1 MTKAFITGLSGT
13 RLSAAERDFIRGERP
28 WGFIL
33 FRRNI
38 ETPEQVTAL
47 TADAREVLGEGDAPI
62 LIDQEGG
69 RVQRFRPP
77 NWPLYPAGA
86 AFGQLYRGD
95 PALGLK
101 AAWLSARLIADDLG
115 KVGVTVDC
123 LPLADVPIAGAD
135 DVIGDRAYGHD
146 PKTVAAIAR
155 AVTEGL
161 AEGGILPILK
171 HIPGHGRAMAD
182 SHLRLPVV
190 DASKNELESIDFAAF
205 KPLADLPMAMTAHVV
220 FSAFDP
226 AQPATTSATMIERVI
241 RGLIGFQGLLM
252 SDDVG
257 MNALAGSIAERTRAL
272 LAAGCDMVLACSG
285 EADEMHQV
293 ARETPELSGKAL
305 QRAKAALASRKAPT
319 KPFDRAA
326 ARAELDGLIG
336 RLGAVSA

>member
-1 MTKAFITGLSGT
+1 MTKAFITGLAGT
-13 RLSAAERDFIRGERP
+13 ELSHAERDFIRAERP

-38 ETPEQVTAL
+38 DTPSQVTAL
-47 TADAREVLGEGDAPI
+47 TNEIRDVLGVADVPI
-62 LIDQEGG
+62 LVDQEGG

-86 AFGQLYRGD
+86 AFGQLYD
-95 PALGLK
+95 IAPALGLK
-101 AAWLSARLIADDLG
+101 AARLSARLIADDLTR
-115 KVGVTVDC
+115 VGVTVDC

-135 DVIGDRAYGHD
+135 EVIGDRAYGNEPD
-146 PKTVAAIAR
+146 KVAGIAR

-161 AEGGILPILK
+161 EQGGILPILK
-171 HIPGHGRAMAD
+171 HIPGHGRATAD
-182 SHLRLPVV
+182 SHLALPVV
-190 DASKNELESIDFAAF
+190 DTSKNELETIDFAAF
-205 KPLADLPMAMTAHVV
+205 KPLADVPMAMTAHVV
-220 FSAFDP
+220 FSAYD
-226 AQPATTSATMIERVI
+226 AAHPATTSATMIERVI

-257 MNALAGSIAERTRAL
+257 MNALAGSIAERTKAL

-285 EADEMHQV
+285 EPDEMHQV

-305 QRAKAALASRKAPT
+305 ARAKAALASRRAPQ
-319 KPFDRAA
+319 PFDRDA

-336 RLGAVSA
+336 RLGAPSA

>member
-1 MTKAFITGLSGT
+1 MTKAFITGLAGT
-13 RLSAAERDFIRGERP
+13 KLSRAERDFIRAERP

-38 ETPEQVTAL
+38 DTPAQVAAL
-47 TADAREVLGEGDAPI
+47 TAEIRDVLGRADVPI
-62 LIDQEGG
+62 LVDQEGG

-86 AFGQLYRGD
+86 AFGQLYDID

-101 AAWLSARLIADDLG
+101 AARLSARLIADDLT

-123 LPLADVPIAGAD
+123 LPLADVPVPGAD
-135 DVIGDRAYGHD
+135 DVIGDRAYGND
-146 PKTVAAIAR
+146 PQKVAAIAR

-161 AEGGILPILK
+161 EQGGILPILK
-171 HIPGHGRAMAD
+171 HIPGHGRATAD
-182 SHLRLPVV
+182 SHLALPVV
-190 DASKNELESIDFAAF
+190 DSPKTELELIDFAAF

-220 FSAFDP
+220 FSAYDA

-257 MNALAGSIAERTRAL
+257 MNALAGSIAERTKAL

-285 EADEMHQV
+285 EPEEMHQV

-305 QRAKAALASRKAPT
+305 ARAKAALASRQAP
-319 KPFDRAA
+319 KPFDRDA

-336 RLGAVSA
+336 RLGAPSA

>member
-1 MTKAFITGLSGT
+1 MTKAFITGLAGT
-13 RLSAAERDFIRGERP
+13 KLSRAERDFIRAERP

-38 ETPEQVTAL
+38 DTPAQVAAL
-47 TADAREVLGEGDAPI
+47 TKEIRDVLGVADVPI
-62 LIDQEGG
+62 LVDQEGG

-86 AFGQLYRGD
+86 AFGQLYDID

-101 AAWLSARLIADDLG
+101 AARLSARLIADDLT

-123 LPLADVPIAGAD
+123 LPLADVPVPDAD
-135 DVIGDRAYGHD
+135 DVIGDRAYGND
-146 PKTVAAIAR
+146 PQKVAAIAR
-155 AVTEGL
+155 AITEGL
-161 AEGGILPILK
+161 EQGGILPILK
-171 HIPGHGRAMAD
+171 HIPGHGRATAD
-182 SHLRLPVV
+182 SHLALPVV
-190 DASKNELESIDFAAF
+190 DSPKTELELIDFAAF

-220 FSAFDP
+220 FSAYDA

-257 MNALAGSIAERTRAL
+257 MNALAGSIAERTKAL

-285 EADEMHQV
+285 EPEEMHQV

-305 QRAKAALASRKAPT
+305 ARAKAALASRQAP
-319 KPFDRAA
+319 KPFDRDA

-336 RLGAVSA
+336 RLGAPSA

>member
-1 MTKAFITGLSGT
+1 MTKAFITGLAGT
-13 RLSAAERDFIRGERP
+13 RLSDAERDFIRAERP

-38 ETPEQVTAL
+38 DTPAQVAAL
-47 TADAREVLGEGDAPI
+47 TAEIRDVLGGVDVPI
-62 LIDQEGG
+62 LVDQEGG

-86 AFGQLYRGD
+86 AFGQLYDID

-101 AAWLSARLIADDLG
+101 AARLSARLIADDLTQ
-115 KVGVTVDC
+115 VGVTVDC
-123 LPLADVPIAGAD
+123 LPLADVPVPGAD
-135 DVIGDRAYGHD
+135 DVIGDRAYGND
-146 PKTVAAIAR
+146 PQKVAAIAR

-161 AEGGILPILK
+161 EQGGILPILK
-171 HIPGHGRAMAD
+171 HIPGHGRATAD
-182 SHLRLPVV
+182 SHLTLPVV
-190 DASKNELESIDFAAF
+190 HNPKNELESIDFAAF

-220 FSAFDP
+220 FSAYDA

-272 LAAGCDMVLACSG
+272 LAAGCDMVLHCSG
-285 EADEMHQV
+285 ELDEMRWV

-305 QRAKAALASRKAPT
+305 ERANAALASRHAP

-326 ARAELDGLIG
+326 ARAELDELIG
-336 RLGAVSA
+336 RLGAASA

>member
-1 MTKAFITGLSGT
+1 MTKAFITGLAGT
-13 RLSAAERDFIRGERP
+13 ELNDAERDFIRAERP

-33 FRRNI
+33 FRRNVD
-38 ETPEQVTAL
+38 TLAQVAAL
-47 TADAREVLGEGDAPI
+47 TNEIRKVLGQADVPI
-62 LIDQEGG
+62 LVDQEGG

-86 AFGQLYRGD
+86 AFGQLYD
-95 PALGLK
+95 IAPALGLK
-101 AAWLSARLIADDLG
+101 AARLSARLIADDLT

-123 LPLADVPIAGAD
+123 LPLADVPVVGAD
-135 DVIGDRAYGHD
+135 DVNGARAYGNE
-146 PKTVAAIAR
+146 PNKVAAIAR

-161 AEGGILPILK
+161 EQGGILPILK
-171 HIPGHGRAMAD
+171 HIPGHGRATAD
-182 SHLRLPVV
+182 SHLALPVV
-190 DASKNELESIDFAAF
+190 DTPQNELESIDFAAF

-220 FSAFDP
+220 FSAYDA

-257 MNALAGSIAERTRAL
+257 MNALAGSIAERTKAL

-285 EADEMHQV
+285 EPEEMHQV
-293 ARETPELSGKAL
+293 ARETPELSGKPLA
-305 QRAKAALASRKAPT
+305 RANAALASRQAP
-319 KPFDRAA
+319 KPFDRDA

-336 RLGAVSA
+336 RLGAPSA

>member
-1 MTKAFITGLSGT
+1 MTKAFITGLAGT
-13 RLSAAERDFIRGERP
+13 QLSSAERDFIRAERP

-38 ETPEQVTAL
+38 DTPAQVAAL
-47 TADAREVLGEGDAPI
+47 TNEIRDAIGEVEVPI
-62 LIDQEGG
+62 LVDQEGG

-86 AFGQLYRGD
+86 AFGQLYDID
-95 PALGLK
+95 PALGLR
-101 AAWLSARLIADDLG
+101 AAQLSAQLIADDLT

-123 LPLADVPIAGAD
+123 LPLADVPVPGAD
-135 DVIGDRAYGHD
+135 DVIGDRAYGND
-146 PKTVAAIAR
+146 PEKVAAIAR

-161 AEGGILPILK
+161 EQGGILPILK
-171 HIPGHGRAMAD
+171 HIPGHGRATAD
-182 SHLRLPVV
+182 SHLALPVV
-190 DASKNELESIDFAAF
+190 DTAKNELESIDFAAF

-220 FSAFDP
+220 FSAYD
-226 AQPATTSATMIERVI
+226 AAHPATTSATMIEQVI

-257 MNALAGSIAERTRAL
+257 MNALAGSIAERSKAL

-285 EADEMHQV
+285 EPEEMHQV

-305 QRAKAALASRKAPT
+305 ARAKAALASRQAP
-319 KPFDRAA
+319 KPFDQDA
-326 ARAELDGLIG
+326 ARAELDELIG
-336 RLGAVSA
+336 RLGAPSA

>member
-1 MTKAFITGLSGT
+1 MTKAFITGLAGT
-13 RLSAAERDFIRGERP
+13 KLSRAERDFIRAERP

-38 ETPEQVTAL
+38 DTPAQVAAL
-47 TADAREVLGEGDAPI
+47 TKEIRDVLGVADVPI
-62 LIDQEGG
+62 LVDQEGG

-86 AFGQLYRGD
+86 AFGQLYDID

-101 AAWLSARLIADDLG
+101 AARLSARLIADDLT

-123 LPLADVPIAGAD
+123 LPLADVPVPDAD
-135 DVIGDRAYGHD
+135 DVIGDRAYGND
-146 PKTVAAIAR
+146 PQKVAAIAR

-161 AEGGILPILK
+161 EQGGILPILK
-171 HIPGHGRAMAD
+171 HIPGHGRATAD
-182 SHLRLPVV
+182 SHLALPVV
-190 DASKNELESIDFAAF
+190 DSPKTELELIDFAAF

-220 FSAFDP
+220 FSAYDA

-257 MNALAGSIAERTRAL
+257 MNALAGSIAERTKAL

-285 EADEMHQV
+285 EPEEMHQV

-305 QRAKAALASRKAPT
+305 ARAKAALASRQAP
-319 KPFDRAA
+319 KPFDRDA

-336 RLGAVSA
+336 RLGAPSA

>member
-1 MTKAFITGLSGT
+1 MTKAFITGLAGT
-13 RLSAAERDFIRGERP
+13 ELSDAERDFIRAERP
-28 WGFIL
+28 WGFLL

-38 ETPEQVTAL
+38 DTPAQVAAL
-47 TADAREVLGEGDAPI
+47 TNEIRDVLGVTDVPI
-62 LIDQEGG
+62 LVDQEGG

-77 NWPLYPAGA
+77 NWPLYPAGV
-86 AFGQLYRGD
+86 AFGQLYDID

-101 AAWLSARLIADDLG
+101 AARLSARLIADDLT

-123 LPLADVPIAGAD
+123 LPLADVPVPGAD
-135 DVIGDRAYGHD
+135 DVIGDRAYGNE
-146 PKTVAAIAR
+146 PQKVAAIAR

-161 AEGGILPILK
+161 EQGGILPILK
-171 HIPGHGRAMAD
+171 HIPGHGRATAD
-182 SHLRLPVV
+182 SHLALPVV
-190 DASKNELESIDFAAF
+190 NSAKNELESIDFAAF

-220 FSAFDP
+220 FSGYDAT
-226 AQPATTSATMIERVI
+226 QPATTSATMIEIVI

-257 MNALAGSIAERTRAL
+257 MNALAGSIAERTKAL

-285 EADEMHQV
+285 EPEEMHQV

-305 QRAKAALASRKAPT
+305 ARAKAALASRQAP
-319 KPFDRAA
+319 KPFDRDA

-336 RLGAVSA
+336 RLGAPSA

>member
-1 MTKAFITGLSGT
+1 MTKAFITGLAGT
-13 RLSAAERDFIRGERP
+13 RLSDAERDFIRAERP

-38 ETPEQVTAL
+38 DTPAQVAAL
-47 TADAREVLGEGDAPI
+47 TAEIRDVLGGVDVPI
-62 LIDQEGG
+62 LVDQEGG

-86 AFGQLYRGD
+86 AFGQLYDID

-101 AAWLSARLIADDLG
+101 AARLSARLIADDLTQ
-115 KVGVTVDC
+115 VGVTVDC
-123 LPLADVPIAGAD
+123 LPLADVPVPGAD
-135 DVIGDRAYGHD
+135 DVIGDRAYGND
-146 PKTVAAIAR
+146 PQKVAAIAR

-161 AEGGILPILK
+161 EQGGILPILK
-171 HIPGHGRAMAD
+171 HIPGHGRATAD
-182 SHLRLPVV
+182 SHLMLPVV
-190 DASKNELESIDFAAF
+190 DSPKNELESIDFAAF

-220 FSAFDP
+220 FSAYDA

-257 MNALAGSIAERTRAL
+257 MNALAGSIAERTKAL

-285 EADEMHQV
+285 EFEEMHQV

-305 QRAKAALASRKAPT
+305 ARAKAALASRQTP
-319 KPFDRAA
+319 KPFDRDA
-326 ARAELDGLIG
+326 ARAELEGLIG
-336 RLGAVSA
+336 RLGAPSA